1 MCIRAY
7 LNGDGMGYKTHLSL
21 FFVLMKGEC
30 DPLLKWP
37 FENKVSMILV
47 GEYSFELG
55 ALKFGFLV
63 HVLLPYRVGFK

>member
-37 FENKVSMILV
+37 FEYKVSMILV
-47 GEYSFELG
+47 GRSTSGNLCC
-55 ALKFGFLV
+55 
-63 HVLLPYRVGFK
+63 R

>member
-37 FENKVSMILV
+37 FEYKVSMILV
-47 GEYSFELG
+47 GRSMSGNLCC
-55 ALKFGFLV
+55 
-63 HVLLPYRVGFK
+63 R